1 MNATAT
7 RPSQTHTHG
16 FGSSYVRIARG
27 GTKRVR
33 QESVRAPRV
42 PVEDVRELLEAAG
55 PLDVTNIAGGLGW
68 AIDETTDAVGSLVAG
83 GRLRADEWDR
93 YGLAGE
99 WR

>member
-1 MNATAT
+1 
-7 RPSQTHTHG
+7 
-16 FGSSYVRIARG
+16 VR
-27 GTKRVR
+27 
-33 QESVRAPRV
+33 
-42 PVEDVRELLEAAG
+42 DLLEAAG

-93 YGLAGE
+93 YGLAGA